1 MSGGG
6 KWPTGHDCG
15 ISPFKIKLKM
25 KSGRFCMKLKDLI
38 VESNVCF
45 SLAFCCCIIEVGY
58 IFAFLSGESKEEFY
72 ILADFNV

>member
-1 MSGGG
+1 
-6 KWPTGHDCG
+6 
-15 ISPFKIKLKM
+15 M